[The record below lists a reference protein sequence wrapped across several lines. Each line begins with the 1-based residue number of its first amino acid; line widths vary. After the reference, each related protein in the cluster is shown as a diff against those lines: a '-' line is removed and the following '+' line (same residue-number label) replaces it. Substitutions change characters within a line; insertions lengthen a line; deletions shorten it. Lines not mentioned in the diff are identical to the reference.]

1 MGLSFPKLPNGV
13 LDSWKKKR
21 LIGPLKKT
29 PMGFISN
36 PFTSPDM
43 IGTPVWAE
51 RNEKYFDVAY
61 RLPDEVPKVIMVEY
75 KPKGSDA
82 DFTHGYS
89 RFYVLGADGKPVPYN
104 ESMWKELHKDTS
116 TKAPSEYEVDSEGRV
131 TMLGRSI
138 KATEASIVVE
148 DLAAMNNLWGVYPTA
163 NDYDTVRKLH
173 EGQRAIDKLKS
184 EDKYKRIDSQIK
196 AAQESIKAE
205 QERIA
210 KLEKD
215 LNKVYE
221 EAADAMNY
229 FEEQG
234 IAPDMEGDGEPRKE
248 SHHSPYGIPDLDFAS
263 MYPGISPTVSG
274 PSTFTGITFKGTGTI
289 MELPNSGGQATVV
302 PDKGVSSISAGD
314 FIVDTRTG
322 KQAVYGTDKN
332 WYIVSS

>member
-1 MGLSFPKLPNGV
+1 MGITIPKLPAGV
-13 LDSWKKKR
+13 LESWMSSGKLAKSK
-21 LIGPLKKT
+21 IT
-29 PMGFISN
+29 GFINS
-36 PFTSPDM
+36 PFSSPDM

-61 RLPDEVPKVIMVEY
+61 RLPDEDPRVIMVEY
-75 KPKGSDA
+75 KPKESDA

-104 ESMWKELHKDTS
+104 ENMWKELHKETS
-116 TKAPSEYEVDSEGRV
+116 TKAPSEYNVDSEGRV

-138 KATEASIVVE
+138 KATEARIVVE
-148 DLAAMNNLWGVYPTA
+148 CLAALNSLWSVYPEA
-163 NDYDTVRKLH
+163 KDYDTVRKLH

-196 AAQESIKAE
+196 AAQEIIKAE
-205 QERIA
+205 QDRIA

-248 SHHSPYGIPDLDFAS
+248 SHHSPYGIPNLDFAS
-263 MYPGISPTVSG
+263 MYPTPISSSNSG
-274 PSTFTGITFKGTGTI
+274 PSTFSGVTFKGTGTI
-289 MELPNSGGQATVV
+289 LEIPNSGGQAKVY
-302 PDKGVSSISAGD
+302 PDSGANSINVGD
-314 FIVDTRTG
+314 FIIDTKSG
-322 KQAVYGTDKN
+322 KQAMLGTNKK
-332 WYIVSS
+332 WYLIC

>member
-1 MGLSFPKLPNGV
+1 MGFSFPKLPNGV
-13 LDSWKKKR
+13 LESWKKKR
-21 LIGPLKKT
+21 LIGSLTKT
-29 PMGFISN
+29 PMRFISN

-43 IGTPVWAE
+43 IGTPEWAE
-51 RNEKYFDVAY
+51 RNEKYYDVAY
-61 RLPDEVPKVIMVEY
+61 RLPDEVPRVIMVEY

-82 DFTHGYS
+82 DFAHGYS

-104 ESMWKELHKDTS
+104 ENMWKQLHKDTS

-138 KATEASIVVE
+138 KATEAGIVVE

-163 NDYDTVRKLH
+163 KDYDTVRKLH
-173 EGQRAIDKLKS
+173 DGQRAIDKLKS

-234 IAPDMEGDGEPRKE
+234 IAPDMEGDGEPRK
-248 SHHSPYGIPDLDFAS
+248 SPYGISDMDFAS
-263 MYPGISPTVSG
+263 MYPTRISPSNSG
-274 PSTFTGITFKGTGTI
+274 PSTFAGITFKGTGTI
-289 MELPNSGGQATVV
+289 MELPNSGGQAKVYPDSVV
-302 PDKGVSSISAGD
+302 HPINVGD
-314 FIVDTRTG
+314 FIMDTKSGRS
-322 KQAVYGTDKN
+322 AVLGTDKK
-332 WYIVSS
+332 WYLIA

>member
-1 MGLSFPKLPNGV
+1 MGITLPKLPTGV
-13 LDSWKKKR
+13 LESWMSSGKLAKSK
-21 LIGPLKKT
+21 IT
-29 PMGFISN
+29 GFINS

-82 DFTHGYS
+82 DFSHGYS

-104 ESMWKELHKDTS
+104 ENMWKELHKETS
-116 TKAPSEYEVDSEGRV
+116 TKAPSEYNVDSEGRV

-138 KATEASIVVE
+138 KATESSIVVE
-148 DLAAMNNLWGVYPTA
+148 CLAALNSLWSVYPEA
-163 NDYDTVRKLH
+163 KDYDTVKKLH

-205 QERIA
+205 QDRIA

-234 IAPDMEGDGEPRKE
+234 VKPNMEGDGEPRKATDCCDM
-248 SHHSPYGIPDLDFAS
+248 P
-263 MYPGISPTVSG
+263 SG
-274 PSTFTGITFKGTGTI
+274 VTFKGTGTI
-289 MELPNSGGQATVV
+289 LEIPNSGGQAKVY
-302 PDKGVSSISAGD
+302 PDSGANSINVGD
-314 FIVDTRTG
+314 FIIDTKSGR
-322 KQAVYGTDKN
+322 QAMLGTNKK
-332 WYIVSS
+332 WYLIA